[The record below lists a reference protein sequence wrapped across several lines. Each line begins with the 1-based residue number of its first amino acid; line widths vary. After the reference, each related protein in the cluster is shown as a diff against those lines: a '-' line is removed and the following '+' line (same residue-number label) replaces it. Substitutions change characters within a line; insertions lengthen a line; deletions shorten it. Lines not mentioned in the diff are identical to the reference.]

1 MKDSD
6 AVKITINLYM
16 GKVMFQVL
24 TLIRLYVESL
34 GLSPNCFDAS
44 LVDEPSALLRLLNFD
59 AICSDVDARVYACGV
74 HSDYGMITI
83 RLTNDSDGLQICDIR
98 GCQEWVPVLTI
109 PGCFIVNIGDM
120 LKQWKNGMY

>member
-44 LVDEPSALLRLLNFD
+44 LVDEPSALLRLSYID
-59 AICSDVDARVYACGV
+59 AICSDVDAGVYACGA
-74 HSDYGMITI
+74 HSDYGIFSACMYF
-83 RLTNDSDGLQICDIR
+83 
-98 GCQEWVPVLTI
+98 VK
-109 PGCFIVNIGDM
+109 
-120 LKQWKNGMY
+120 LK